1 MDEDED
7 SGQSTEEKIL
17 LLLLLLIGVGSA
29 ALAMFVSVG
38 MIYLVEGADILTPA
52 PTAAATVAAPSVEP
66 SATAG
71 PGTPATGTPPLGT
84 PTAGTPTTGTPP
96 LGTPALG
103 TPPLGTPTPLTD
115 KPTPTTIPPP
125 PDPPCDEVGTFP
137 TICIEDGTVS
147 IGETVSVRVWALNM
161 PPAGLNAWIFN
172 VFDDSGVFVG
182 VNCDVPQRSTCSL
195 GDGVAFFIEGSSSS
209 GLSGDAVL
217 ARIDVRCSD
226 DGEGQFLLEADIR
239 IGESFIISNVEEGH
253 LICLNE

>member
-1 MDEDED
+1 M
-7 SGQSTEEKIL
+7 
-17 LLLLLLIGVGSA
+17 
-29 ALAMFVSVG
+29 
-38 MIYLVEGADILTPA
+38 VEGADILTPA

-103 TPPLGTPTPLTD
+103 TPAAGTPAGATPKPFTTPPTD
-115 KPTPTTIPPP
+115 KPTPIPPPPTDTPPPTTPP

-217 ARIDVRCSD
+217 ARIDVRCRD
-226 DGEGQFLLEADIR
+226 DGAGQFLLEADIR